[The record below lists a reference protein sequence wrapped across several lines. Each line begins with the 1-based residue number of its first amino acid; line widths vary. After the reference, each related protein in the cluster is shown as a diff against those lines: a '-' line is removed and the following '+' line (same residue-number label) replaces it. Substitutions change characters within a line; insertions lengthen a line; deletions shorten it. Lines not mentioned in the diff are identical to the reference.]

1 MLRRQRNYDGALT
14 QLASMR
20 AFLREACR
28 ESCPATATG
37 DQALIPLE
45 LALTEAASNI
55 ILHGSGDQPH
65 STIVLTVEVS
75 DDQVG
80 VILSYTGE
88 PFDPGTAPEPVF
100 DGSRES
106 GFGLYLIRKCVDE
119 VHYGQDEEGQCV
131 IHLIRKW
138 NQSHSGADHASHD

>member
-1 MLRRQRNYDGALT
+1 MLRRQRNYDGALS

-28 ESCPATATG
+28 EGCPATAP
-37 DQALIPLE
+37 DEQLLLPLE

-55 ILHGSGDQPH
+55 ILHGSQDQPH
-65 STIVLTVEVS
+65 PTIALTIEVR

-80 VILSYTGE
+80 VILRYPGA

-100 DGSRES
+100 DGSREN
-106 GFGLYLIRKCVDE
+106 GFGLYLIQKCVDE
-119 VHYGQDEEGQCV
+119 VRYGQDEEGRCV
-131 IHLIRKW
+131 IHLVRKR
-138 NQSHSGADHASHD
+138 NQSQPGADHATRD